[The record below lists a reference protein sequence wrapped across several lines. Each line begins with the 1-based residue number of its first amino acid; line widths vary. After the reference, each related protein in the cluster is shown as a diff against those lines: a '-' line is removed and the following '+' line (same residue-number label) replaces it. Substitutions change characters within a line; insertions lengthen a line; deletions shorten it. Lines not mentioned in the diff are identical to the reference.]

1 VSNIFEEGLYTS
13 MGMFLF
19 MQDKAAE
26 VISDLV
32 DGGRIGAD
40 EGRRFIDDFDR
51 RLKRESK
58 EFRKTIDLEVQNI
71 LKESQI
77 ATKSDL
83 SKIMIK
89 LDKLK
94 DKIADMEEGGIKSD
108 VDDGGES
115 SKVLGG

>member
-1 VSNIFEEGLYTS
+1 MIVSNVFEEGLYTS

-19 MQDKAAE
+19 MQDKAQE

-40 EGRRFIDDFDR
+40 EGRRFVDDFDR
-51 RLKRESK
+51 RLKKESK
-58 EFRKTIDLEVQNI
+58 EFRSTVDTEIQKV

-77 ATKSDL
+77 ATRSDL

-89 LDKLK
+89 LEKME
-94 DKIADMEEGGIKSD
+94 DKIADMEEGVSNNKADEG
-108 VDDGGES
+108 DG
-115 SKVLGG
+115 KVLG

>member
-1 VSNIFEEGLYTS
+1 

-32 DGGRIGAD
+32 DGGMIGAD
-40 EGRRFIDDFDR
+40 EGRRFVDDFDR
-51 RLKRESK
+51 HLKRESK
-58 EFRKTIDLEVQNI
+58 EFRKTLDLEVQNM
-71 LKESQI
+71 LKESPI

-94 DKIADMEEGGIKSD
+94 DKIADMEDGGIKGD
-108 VDDGGES
+108 VDDSGKG